1 MNGKEGGKL
10 NDCNWHDYIN
20 QENQTIIHHL
30 SSSLV
35 HMDTTRSPD
44 FIQTP
49 QPDSS
54 ELAAK
59 IVSLLSVTVLSGLFG
74 MKTFSIQFKYLSY
87 SRWLVLTLYILS
99 WAFTAFSMVLVTTN
113 NGKSSIYWYR
123 MSSNATSPLR
133 QANFTSCLM
142 SIMICDIFYSGTKLV
157 IYAW

>member
-1 MNGKEGGKL
+1 
-10 NDCNWHDYIN
+10 
-20 QENQTIIHHL
+20 
-30 SSSLV
+30 
-35 HMDTTRSPD
+35 MDTTHSPD

-49 QPDSS
+49 QPDAS

-113 NGKSSIYWYR
+113 NGKSS
-123 MSSNATSPLR
+123 T
-133 QANFTSCLM
+133 
-142 SIMICDIFYSGTKLV
+142 
-157 IYAW
+157 